1 MPRVSQE
8 HEQEVRDR
16 IVRAALGVFAER
28 GFHRATMQDIVRASG
43 LSVGAIYT
51 YFKSKSDL
59 ILAGC
64 DLITDQELAQL
75 GVRLASVTDYRERI
89 ATAIGY
95 WFDNLA
101 VEQSERGSG
110 FLLLQAWAEVETD
123 PAIREMLLRRRRET
137 VTTIVL
143 ILQEGVMRGELPAW
157 LDIPALSHAL
167 AALLDGMLV
176 EAAEAGA
183 GYRRSDAERR
193 ILALLETLLASRNAA
208 VPERIEPA
216 APVPYESV
224 RAGRVDRADRAAS

>member
-1 MPRVSQE
+1 MPRVSAE
-8 HEQEVRDR
+8 HEQAVRDR
-16 IVRAALGVFAER
+16 IVRAALAVFGER
-28 GFHRATMQDIVRASG
+28 GFHRATMQDIVRESG

-75 GVRLASVTDYRERI
+75 GTRLADVTGYRERV

-101 VEQSERGSG
+101 VEQSARGSG

-143 ILQEGVMRGELPAW
+143 ILQEGVLRGELPSW
-157 LDIPALSHAL
+157 LEIPAVSHAL
-167 AALLDGMLV
+167 AAMLDGMLV
-176 EAAEAGA
+176 EAAESGA
-183 GYRRSDAERR
+183 GYRRSDAERQ
-193 ILALLETLLASRNAA
+193 ILALMETLLSARNAA
-208 VPERIEPA
+208 RPEPITAA
-216 APVPYESV
+216 APMAYESV
-224 RAGRVDRADRAAS
+224 RARRAAS

>member
-1 MPRVSQE
+1 MPRVSPQ

-16 IVRAALGVFAER
+16 IVRAALSVFAEH

-51 YFKSKSDL
+51 YFKSKSEL

-75 GVRLASVTDYRERI
+75 NGRLATLTDYRERI
-89 ATAIGY
+89 AAAIGY

-101 VEQSERGSG
+101 VEQSAHGSG
-110 FLLLQAWAEVETD
+110 FLLLQAWAEADTD

-137 VTTIVL
+137 VTAVVM

-157 LDIPALSHAL
+157 IDVPAVGHAL

-176 EAAEAGA
+176 EAAEAG
-183 GYRRSDAERR
+183 GSHRRADAERR
-193 ILALLETLLASRNAA
+193 ILALIETLLAARDAA
-208 VPERIEPA
+208 RPEPIAAA
-216 APVPYESV
+216 APQPYESARAV
-224 RAGRVDRADRAAS
+224 RAARIAS

>member
-16 IVRAALGVFAER
+16 IVRASLAVFAER

-75 GVRLASVTDYRERI
+75 GERLAGVTSYRDRI
-89 ATAIGY
+89 AVALGY

-101 VEQSERGSG
+101 VEQTDRGSG
-110 FLLLQAWAEVETD
+110 FLMLQAWAEVETD

-137 VTTIVL
+137 VTAIVL
-143 ILQEGVMRGELPAW
+143 VLQEGVVRGELPAW
-157 LDIPALSHAL
+157 LDVASVSQALG
-167 AALLDGMLV
+167 ALLDGLLLV
-176 EAAEAGA
+176 AAEEGA
-183 GYRRSDAERR
+183 GYRRADHERR
-193 ILALLETLLASRNAA
+193 ILSLFETLLAAKDAA
-208 VPERIEPA
+208 SPVRIRPA
-216 APVPYESV
+216 PPVPYESV
-224 RAGRVDRADRAAS
+224 RARRAAS

>member
-1 MPRVSQE
+1 MPRVSPQ

-16 IVRAALGVFAER
+16 IVRAALAVFGEHD
-28 GFHRATMQDIVRASG
+28 FHRATMQDIVRASG

-51 YFKSKSDL
+51 YFKSKSEL

-75 GVRLASVTDYRERI
+75 NGRLATLTDYRERI
-89 ATAIGY
+89 AAAIGY

-101 VEQSERGSG
+101 VEQSAHGSG
-110 FLLLQAWAEVETD
+110 FLLLQAWAEADTD

-137 VTTIVL
+137 VTAVVM

-157 LDIPALSHAL
+157 IDVPAVGHAL

-183 GYRRSDAERR
+183 SYRRADAERR
-193 ILALLETLLASRNAA
+193 ILALFETLLAAREAA
-208 VPERIEPA
+208 RPEPIAPA
-216 APVPYESV
+216 APQPYESARAV
-224 RAGRVDRADRAAS
+224 RPSRIAS

>member
-1 MPRVSQE
+1 MPRVTAR

-16 IVRAALGVFAER
+16 IVRAALAVFAER

-51 YFKSKSDL
+51 YFKSKSEL

-75 GVRLASVTDYRERI
+75 GDRLRDVTDYRARI
-89 ATAIGY
+89 AAAIGY

-101 VEQSERGSG
+101 VEQAGGGSG

-137 VTTIVL
+137 VTAIVVL
-143 ILQEGVMRGELPAW
+143 LQEGVTRGELPAW
-157 LDIPALSHAL
+157 LDVPAVSHAL
-167 AALLDGMLV
+167 AALLDGMLIEAV
-176 EAAEAGA
+176 ESGA

-193 ILALLETLLASRNAA
+193 ILGLVETLLAARDA
-208 VPERIEPA
+208 A
-216 APVPYESV
+216 APARIDAAPAVPYES
-224 RAGRVDRADRAAS
+224 GRAARVAS

>member
-1 MPRVSQE
+1 MPRVSAR

-16 IVRAALGVFAER
+16 IVRAALAAFAEH

-51 YFKSKSDL
+51 YFRSKSDL

-75 GVRLASVTDYRERI
+75 GDRLASLFDFRERI
-89 ATAIGY
+89 AAAIGY

-101 VEQSERGSG
+101 VEQSVRGSG
-110 FLLLQAWAEVETD
+110 FLILQAWAEAETD

-137 VTTIVL
+137 VTAVVL

-157 LDIPALSHAL
+157 LDVPSVGHAL
-167 AALLDGMLV
+167 AALLDGMLL
-176 EAAEAGA
+176 EAAEDGA
-183 GYRRSDAERR
+183 AYRRADAERR
-193 ILALLETLLASRNAA
+193 VLALMETLLAASGAA
-208 VPERIEPA
+208 APVRITPA
-216 APVPYESV
+216 APLPYESA
-224 RAGRVDRADRAAS
+224 RAGRVAS

>member
-1 MPRVSQE
+1 MPRVSQQ
-8 HEQEVRDR
+8 HEQAVRDR
-16 IVRAALGVFAER
+16 IVRASLEAFAEH

-75 GVRLASVTDYRERI
+75 AARLAPLTDYRERVS
-89 ATAIGY
+89 AAIGY

-101 VEQSERGSG
+101 IEQTERGSG

-137 VTTIVL
+137 VTAVAL
-143 ILQEGVMRGELPAW
+143 LLQEGVSRGELPAW
-157 LDIPALSHAL
+157 LDVAALSHAL
-167 AALLDGMLV
+167 AALLDGMIV

-193 ILALLETLLASRNAA
+193 ILALLETMLAARDVAA
-208 VPERIEPA
+208 PERITPA
-216 APVPYESV
+216 PPIPYESV
-224 RAGRVDRADRAAS
+224 RQRRAAS

>member
-1 MPRVSQE
+1 MPRVTAE

-16 IVRAALGVFAER
+16 IVRAALAVFGER

-75 GVRLASVTDYRERI
+75 GGRLAGVTDYRDRV

-95 WFDNLA
+95 WFDNLE
-101 VEQSERGSG
+101 VEQTDRGSG

-123 PAIREMLLRRRRET
+123 PAIRDMLLHRRHET
-137 VTTIVL
+137 TTAIVL
-143 ILQEGVMRGELPAW
+143 VLQEGVIRGELPSW
-157 LDIPALSHAL
+157 LDVASVAQALS
-167 AALLDGMLV
+167 ALLDGMLIQ
-176 EAAEAGA
+176 AAEEGA
-183 GYRRSDAERR
+183 GYRRSDHERR
-193 ILALLETLLASRNAA
+193 ILALLETLMAA
-208 VPERIEPA
+208 REAEAPDRITA
-216 APVPYESV
+216 APAVPYESV
-224 RAGRVDRADRAAS
+224 RARRAAS

>member
-1 MPRVSQE
+1 MPRITAQ

-16 IVRAALGVFAER
+16 IVRAALAVFAER
-28 GFHRATMQDIVRASG
+28 GFHRATMQDIVRSSG

-75 GVRLASVTDYRERI
+75 GERLASVIGYRDRI
-89 ATAIGY
+89 AAAIGY

-101 VEQSERGSG
+101 VEQSGRGSG

-137 VTTIVL
+137 VTSIVL

-157 LDIPALSHAL
+157 LDVASVSQAL
-167 AALLDGMLV
+167 AALLDGMLIA
-176 EAAEAGA
+176 AAEEGA
-183 GYRRSDAERR
+183 GYRRADHERR
-193 ILALLETLLASRNAA
+193 ILSLLETILAAKDAA
-208 VPERIEPA
+208 RPEPIIA
-216 APVPYESV
+216 APAIPYESA
-224 RAGRVDRADRAAS
+224 RAGRAAS

>member
-16 IVRAALGVFAER
+16 IVRASLNVFAER

-75 GVRLASVTDYRERI
+75 GERLSRVTGYRARI
-89 ATAIGY
+89 AAAIGY

-101 VEQSERGSG
+101 VEQSDRGSG

-137 VTTIVL
+137 VTAIVL
-143 ILQEGVMRGELPAW
+143 VLQEGVMRGELPAW
-157 LDIPALSHAL
+157 LDVSSVSEAL
-167 AALLDGMLV
+167 AALLDGMLIL
-176 EAAEAGA
+176 AAEEGA
-183 GYRRSDAERR
+183 GYRRADHERR
-193 ILALLETLLASRNAA
+193 ILSLIETMLAAKDVAA
-208 VPERIEPA
+208 PERITPA
-216 APVPYESV
+216 PPVPYESV
-224 RAGRVDRADRAAS
+224 RARSAAAS

>member
-16 IVRAALGVFAER
+16 IVRASLEAFAEH

-75 GVRLASVTDYRERI
+75 GERLAGVTDYRERL
-89 ATAIGY
+89 AAALGY

-101 VEQSERGSG
+101 VEQTDRGSG
-110 FLLLQAWAEVETD
+110 FLMLQAWAEVETD
-123 PAIREMLLRRRRET
+123 PAIRQMLTKRRHET
-137 VTTIVL
+137 TTAIVL
-143 ILQEGVMRGELPAW
+143 VLQEGVTRGELPAW
-157 LDIPALSHAL
+157 LDVASVAQALS
-167 AALLDGMLV
+167 ALLDGMLIQ
-176 EAAEAGA
+176 AAEEGA
-183 GYRRSDAERR
+183 GYRRADHERR
-193 ILALLETLLASRNAA
+193 ILALFETILAARGAA
-208 VPERIEPA
+208 TPERITPA
-216 APVPYESV
+216 PPLPYESV
-224 RAGRVDRADRAAS
+224 RSRRVAS

>member
-16 IVRAALGVFAER
+16 IVRASLEAFAEH

-75 GVRLASVTDYRERI
+75 GERLAGVTDYRERL
-89 ATAIGY
+89 AAALGY

-101 VEQSERGSG
+101 VEQTDRGSG
-110 FLLLQAWAEVETD
+110 FLMLQAWAEVETD
-123 PAIREMLLRRRRET
+123 PAIRQMLTKRRHET
-137 VTTIVL
+137 TTAIVL
-143 ILQEGVMRGELPAW
+143 VLQEGVTRGELPAW
-157 LDIPALSHAL
+157 LDVASVAQALS
-167 AALLDGMLV
+167 ALLDGMLIQ
-176 EAAEAGA
+176 AAEEGA
-183 GYRRSDAERR
+183 SYRRAEHERR
-193 ILALLETLLASRNAA
+193 ALALFETLLAARDAA
-208 VPERIEPA
+208 APERITPA
-216 APVPYESV
+216 PPQAYESV
-224 RAGRVDRADRAAS
+224 RARRAS